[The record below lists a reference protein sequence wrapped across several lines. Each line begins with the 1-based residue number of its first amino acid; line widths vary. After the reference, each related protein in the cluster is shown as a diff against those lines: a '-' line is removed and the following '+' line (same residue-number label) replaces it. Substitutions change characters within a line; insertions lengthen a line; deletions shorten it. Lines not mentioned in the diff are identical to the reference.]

1 MVFDSGFDIEIF
13 VTEIFKFQKYSQN
26 FFFGFEI
33 RQEKKIVDV
42 ESHGVVAA

>member
-1 MVFDSGFDIEIF
+1 MVFDGGFDVEIF
-13 VTEIFKFQKYSQN
+13 VTEIFELQKYSQN

-33 RQEKKIVDV
+33 RQEKKIVEV